1 VGGNSVFLLAAM
13 RQALRSVMLGRMRP
27 GPGAGSL
34 RILIVDDSRHFLNAA
49 CAALEQDGITV
60 VGVASTSAEAIQLA
74 GELRPDGILVDVDL
88 GDESGLDLALELAS
102 VEYAPVVLISAYP
115 ESELADLIAASPAV
129 GFVSKSDL
137 SASAVSSLIAAKRD
151 PG

>member
-1 VGGNSVFLLAAM
+1 M
-13 RQALRSVMLGRMRP
+13 REARRSVMLGRMEPR
-27 GPGAGSL
+27 PGAGTL

>member
-1 VGGNSVFLLAAM
+1 MLA
-13 RQALRSVMLGRMRP
+13 QMRP
-27 GPGAGSL
+27 GPNAGKL

-49 CAALEQDGITV
+49 RGALEQDGITV
-60 VGVASTSAEAIQLA
+60 VGVASTSAEALQLA
-74 GELRPDGILVDVDL
+74 RELRLDGILIDVDL
-88 GDESGLDLALELAS
+88 GDESGLDLARAFAAIEA
-102 VEYAPVVLISAYP
+102 VPVVLISAYP

-137 SASAVSSLIAAKRD
+137 SASAISNLIATKRG

>member
-1 VGGNSVFLLAAM
+1 MLM
-13 RQALRSVMLGRMRP
+13 RMKP
-27 GPGAGSL
+27 GSRETAL

-49 CAALEQDGITV
+49 RAVLEQDGISV
-60 VGVASTSAEAIQLA
+60 VGVASTSAEARQLA
-74 GELRPDGILVDVDL
+74 RELRPDGILVDVDL